1 MSEPWRVRLAASAEA
16 DLLDIAAW
24 TAEHFGSR
32 QAALYIETVTQ
43 AIEALH
49 EGPDTLGAKARDD
62 IAPGICILH
71 VARQGRKGCHFVMF
85 RPRGGSSRC

>member
-49 EGPDTLGAKARDD
+49 EGPTSWGSRRGTTSRPAFAPCMWRGRAERAVTSSCSGPGA
-62 IAPGICILH
+62 GH
-71 VARQGRKGCHFVMF
+71 
-85 RPRGGSSRC
+85 